1 MTEEKRH
8 IIKKILLKL
17 LMLVLLLGVLD
28 IVYYFT
34 LYQKDIDENCSLMEL
49 SQRATEGVDI
59 VYLGESSNFSCA
71 KTDTDRRYICMMI
84 EDLLPGHHVGNL
96 TKGACHAGVYYDI
109 MRNIPR
115 KSDVKTV
122 IVTVNMRS
130 FTSEWIYSNL
140 ETALRKERIMM
151 KRAPALYRRLLLDFK
166 VYPVWTEEERS
177 ALIIDGFE
185 KQTFTLPHSVPYHNA
200 NEWDHAFA
208 QNGTLHNGVHP
219 SEDSIALA
227 CHHIKH
233 FACQLDENNPR
244 IKDFDNIVKLCKRR
258 GWQPVFNILA
268 ENVDQIDTLC
278 GPDLMVLL
286 EQNVQYIK
294 DRYEPQG
301 VMVVNNLR
309 AVRDCDFSDRDF
321 PTEHYTQTG
330 RLAIAKNVAD
340 ALRRKK

>member
-8 IIKKILLKL
+8 TIKKILLKL
-17 LMLVLLLGVLD
+17 LMLVLLLAVLD
-28 IVYYFT
+28 VVYYFT

-49 SQRATEGVDI
+49 SQRAKEGVDI

-71 KTDTDRRYICMMI
+71 KSDTDRRYICMMV

-151 KRAPALYRRLLLDFK
+151 KRAPALYRRMLLDFK

-177 ALIIDGFE
+177 ALILDGFE
-185 KQTFTLPHSVPYHNA
+185 KQTFTLPYSFPYHNA
-200 NEWDHAFA
+200 NEWDCAFA
-208 QNGTLHNGVHP
+208 KNNTLYNGVHP
-219 SEDSIALA
+219 SWDSLALA

-233 FACQLDENNPR
+233 FACQLDANNPR
-244 IKDFDNIVKLCKRR
+244 IQDFDNIVRLCKRR

-268 ENVDQIDTLC
+268 ENVDQIDSLC
-278 GPDLMVLL
+278 GPDLLYLL
-286 EQNVQYIK
+286 EQNVKYIK
-294 DRYEPQG
+294 ERYEPQG
-301 VMVVNNLR
+301 VLVVDNLR
-309 AVRDCDFSDRDF
+309 AVRDSDFSDRDF

>member
-1 MTEEKRH
+1 MAIRYNILNYHIGSDPETGFKKAGKHMKKRSKGH
-8 IIKKILLKL
+8 AVFWALL
-17 LMLVLLLGVLD
+17 VFLGFLCGCGD
-28 IVYYFT
+28 
-34 LYQKDIDENCSLMEL
+34 D
-49 SQRATEGVDI
+49 APW
-59 VYLGESSNFSCA
+59 ES
-71 KTDTDRRYICMMI
+71 
-84 EDLLPGHHVGNL
+84 
-96 TKGACHAGVYYDI
+96 
-109 MRNIPR
+109 
-115 KSDVKTV
+115 
-122 IVTVNMRS
+122 
-130 FTSEWIYSNL
+130 
-140 ETALRKERIMM
+140 
-151 KRAPALYRRLLLDFK
+151 
-166 VYPVWTEEERS
+166 WTEERT
-177 ALIIDGFE
+177 LIQKDGQVTCCIIDGFE
-185 KQTFTLPHSVPYHNA
+185 KQTFTLPHSFPYHNA

-278 GPDLMVLL
+278 GPDLIVLL

-301 VMVVNNLR
+301 VIVVNNLR

-321 PTEHYTQTG
+321 PTEHYSQTG
-330 RLAIAKNVAD
+330 RLSIAKNVAD
-340 ALRRKK
+340 VLRRKK